1 MQVRVLGCSG
11 AIARDCR
18 TTSFLIDGRILI
30 DAGTGVGDLT
40 LDEMQAVDDV
50 FLTHSHLDHI
60 AALPMMLD
68 AVASRRAEPL
78 RLHALPDTIA
88 ALQQHIFNDVIWPDF
103 SRIPSQTRPF
113 VRYQPLQMGQCLQV
127 AGVDIEVLPA
137 RHTVPA
143 VGYAARG
150 ETGWWVFSGDTGG
163 HCPEFWQRVNQLPLA
178 ALVIETAFS
187 NREGTLARL
196 AQHLAPTPWPRNWRN
211 WRQASAAPSTLP
223 TPSPQRRI
231 SSCRRSAS
239 LTPAPPR
246 VLRRR
251 MTFGGCKRG
260 MCCRFDMLG

>member
-113 VRYQPLQMGQCLQV
+113 VRYLPLQVGQGLQV
-127 AGVDIEVLPA
+127 TGIDIEVLPA

-143 VGYAARG
+143 VGYAVRG
-150 ETGWWVFSGDTGG
+150 DTGWWVFSGDTGG
-163 HCPEFWQRVNQLPLA
+163 NCPEFWQRVSRLPLA

-187 NREGTLARL
+187 NRESDLARRSQHLSPTTLAAEL
-196 AQHLAPTPWPRNWRN
+196 ALRAPT
-211 WRQASAAPSTLP
+211 ASYPIYITHTKPSETELIL
-223 TPSPQRRI
+223 QEI
-231 SSCRRSAS
+231 NQLELAGDVVIGW
-239 LTPAPPR
+239 LQ
-246 VLRRR
+246 VGQV
-251 MTFGGCKRG
+251 FEV
-260 MCCRFDMLG
+260 

>member
-113 VRYQPLQMGQCLQV
+113 VRYLPLQVGQGLQV
-127 AGVDIEVLPA
+127 TGIDIEVLPA

-143 VGYAARG
+143 VGYAVRG
-150 ETGWWVFSGDTGG
+150 DTGWWVFSGDTGG
-163 HCPEFWQRVNQLPLA
+163 NCPEFWQRVNRLPLA

-187 NREGTLARL
+187 NREGSLARL
-196 AQHLAPTPWPRNWRN
+196 AQHLAPHTLAQELAQLAPGQRCPIYITHTKPSETDLIMQEIRQFDARTP
-211 WRQASAAPSTLP
+211 QGFAAPHDIRWL
-223 TPSPQRRI
+223 Q
-231 SSCRRSAS
+231 AGD
-239 LTPAPPR
+239 
-246 VLRRR
+246 VLQV
-251 MTFGGCKRG
+251 
-260 MCCRFDMLG
+260 

>member
-113 VRYQPLQMGQCLQV
+113 VRYLPLQVGQGLQV
-127 AGVDIEVLPA
+127 TGIDIEVLPA

-143 VGYAARG
+143 VGYAVRG
-150 ETGWWVFSGDTGG
+150 DTGWWVFSGDTGG
-163 HCPEFWQRVNQLPLA
+163 NCPEFWQRVNRLPLA

-187 NREGTLARL
+187 NREGSLARL
-196 AQHLAPTPWPRNWRN
+196 LPTPWPRNWRN
-211 WRQASAAPSTLP
+211 WRLVNVVPSTSP
-223 TPSPQRRI
+223 TPSPWRRS
-231 SSCRRSAS
+231 SSCKRSVVS
-239 LTPAPPR
+239 MPAFPM
-246 VLRRR
+246 VLWRR
-251 MTFGGCKRG
+251 MTFGGCRRG
-260 MCCRFDMLG
+260 MCSKFDILG

>member
-1 MQVRVLGCSG
+1 MKVRVLGCSG

-18 TTSFLIDGRILI
+18 TTAFLVDEHILV

-40 LDEMQAVDDV
+40 VDEMLAIDHVL
-50 FLTHSHLDHI
+50 LTHCHLDHI
-60 AALPMMLD
+60 AALPLMLD
-68 AVASRRAEPL
+68 AVGTRRSKPL
-78 RLHALPDTIA
+78 TLHALPATIS

-163 HCPEFWQRVNQLPLA
+163 NCPEFWQRVNRLPLA

-196 AQHLAPTPWPRNWRN
+196 AQHLAPHALAEELA
-211 WRQASAAPSTLP
+211 QLAPSQRCPIYITHTKPLETELIMQEIRQFRCP
-223 TPSPQRRI
+223 HSPWF
-231 SSCRRSAS
+231 CGA
-239 LTPAPPR
+239 A
-246 VLRRR
+246 
-251 MTFGGCKRG
+251 
-260 MCCRFDMLG
+260 